1 MTGLDTNVLI
11 RYLTQDDAAQ
21 ASKASR
27 IVERADAGG
36 LFVSAVVLCEIVWV
50 LDTSYG
56 YAREQIAQAI
66 ERILMTAQFSFQEK
80 GLLWLALTDYQRGKG
95 DFADHVIGRT
105 ARAAGTEYTLTFD
118 RALKGSDMF
127 RVL

>member
-1 MTGLDTNVLI
+1 VTGLDTNVLI

-21 ASKASR
+21 ATKASH
-27 IVERADAGG
+27 IIEQAHAGD
-36 LFVSAVVLCEIVWV
+36 LFVSTVVLCEIVWV

-80 GLLWLALTDYQRGKG
+80 GLLWLALADYQHGKG

-105 ARAAGTEYTLTFD
+105 ARAAGAEHTLGFD
-118 RALKGSDMF
+118 RALRGSDLF

>member
-11 RYLTQDDAAQ
+11 RYLTQDDVAQ
-21 ASKASR
+21 ATRASQV
-27 IVERADAGG
+27 IDRADAGA

-80 GLLWLALTDYQRGKG
+80 GLLWLALADYQRGKG

-105 ARAAGTEYTLTFD
+105 ARAAGAEHTLSFD
-118 RALKGSDMF
+118 RALKGSDLF